1 MKWRSLA
8 ESTPG
13 TDTRS
18 LHDIFAER
26 KELIAKYVPPETQ
39 AVHARVISDL
49 KATRLAERVL
59 QAGSKAPTFEL
70 KDHNGQLVSSAD
82 LLSRGPLVI
91 CFFRGRW
98 CPFCVGQLEAMN
110 LILPEI
116 EEAGASLV
124 AISPETV
131 QQSFFMADQH
141 KLRFPLLSDAGN
153 QVARQFGLV
162 YRVPDEQQAI
172 YRRAFVNLPFA
183 NGDDSWELPIPA
195 TFILDRDGAVLYASA
210 NEDYTERPEPSQIL
224 LRLGQTGA

>member
-1 MKWRSLA
+1 MKWRSLE

-18 LHDIFAER
+18 VREIFAER
-26 KELIAKYVPPETQ
+26 KHLIARYVPPETQ
-39 AVHARVISDL
+39 AVHARVIADL
-49 KATRLAERVL
+49 KGKHLAEGAL
-59 QAGSKAPTFEL
+59 AAGSRAPAFEL
-70 KDHNGQLVSSAD
+70 LDHNGKMISSAE
-82 LLSRGPLVI
+82 LLRRGRLVL

-110 LILPEI
+110 LIMAAI
-116 EEAGASLV
+116 EQAGGSLL
-124 AISPETV
+124 AISPQTV

-153 QVARQFGLV
+153 KVARKFGLV

-183 NGDDSWELPIPA
+183 NGDESWELPIPA
-195 TFILDRDGAVLYASA
+195 TFILDRDGSVLYASA
-210 NEDYTERPEPSQIL
+210 NEDYSERPEPSDIL
-224 LRLGQTGA
+224 LRLTAPS